1 MFEKIKS
8 RKFLLTLAG
17 IAGNILLA
25 IGGQIDAGTA
35 VQNIGG
41 IILAYMAAEGAVDF
55 AGALK
60 KTLSKE

>member
-41 IILAYMAAEGAVDF
+41 IILAYMAQ
-55 AGALK
+55 K
-60 KTLSKE
+60 IKI